1 MKWLEY
7 TSCLHKLMSQ
17 LQFSDQSG
25 REIPCDKAF
34 EILWTTTLKVRSNN
48 KTIYAAGNGASAS
61 IASHF
66 AADLAKNGHIHTQ
79 VFSDLALITAVSN
92 DIGYD
97 QVFSEPLR
105 RRGQPGDMLVLIS
118 SSGNSSNLL
127 AAAETAKLLG
137 VNIVTIS
144 AMNADNKLRKYGMLN
159 AYVPA
164 MSYGNAESIH
174 AAILHYWIDLTIR
187 ES

>member
-1 MKWLEY
+1 MKWSGYTFTLYELLNQLE
-7 TSCLHKLMSQ
+7 
-17 LQFSDQSG
+17 FSDYSNHS
-25 REIPCDKAF
+25 IPCDEAF
-34 EILWTTTLKVRSNN
+34 DILREMTLQVRSNN

-66 AADLAKNGHIHTQ
+66 AADLAKNGRLHTQ

-97 QVFSEPLR
+97 QVFAEPLR

-118 SSGNSSNLL
+118 SSGSSQNLIR
-127 AAAETAKLLG
+127 AAETAKELG
-137 VNIVTIS
+137 VDIVTIS
-144 AMNADNKLRKYGMLN
+144 AMKSDNKLRGYGKLN

-164 MSYGNAESIH
+164 ESYGNAESVH
-174 AAILHYWIDLTIR
+174 AAILHYWIDLTIK
-187 ES
+187 E